1 MGGFESWIVI
11 VKQGDREMVEIV
23 ITVVWTIWT
32 TRNKVRHGGV
42 KKNCLEVVE

>member
-11 VKQGDREMVEIV
+11 VKQSDREMVELV
-23 ITVVWTIWT
+23 ISVVWTIWT